1 MDEMIEPEDI
11 AGAKIDL
18 ENIRQ
23 GAGEDMIVTPRSG
36 LQYKSLP
43 MVSREAENRGGFI
56 SAPTLTALQAIMPSY
71 NWQLARDDSTGDEYR
86 WNPAAT
92 PNPAWEPTGRNF
104 INDAKVYTD
113 YNVERAIKAFD
124 SDAKKNIEALSE
136 IDAIH
141 YFEDLF
147 RYVVGVIER
156 SGNLNWFFDVLAKDF
171 RTETTSLSEVESST
185 KDTQNRIFA
194 KDSEK
199 SIIFEDVF
207 SNEVITLL
215 LDGRFYIPNMK
226 RSVQEELVALKN
238 QNDFSVQVAVALNS
252 YATSAKSRLL
262 SFLDKAKKQTGMLG
276 YKRASTAGE
285 NGSGYQK
292 IPAILKTSNNSAI
305 LFFNRGINGY
315 NGDFEGAELYR
326 CTITWDSAYNITR
339 TEPVLF
345 YSVKNVVERGIVK
358 HATLGNTNDG
368 RLILLFEVSAETTGI
383 KYVQYIS
390 YSSDNGQTWS
400 NPIVLDLSHLLPV
413 NAQYFVLG
421 TGSKVIRN
429 AQGRLLTTVY
439 FVGINGIAIIYSD
452 DNGSTWQMSNV
463 ATIVN
468 TINESSLV
476 ILSDNSIL
484 ITVRDE
490 TKPGYKQYFKST
502 DNGLTVSYVGPS
514 TITSPHCQSS
524 INKFSDGTLVVAT
537 PTNPQSRSK
546 FQVLFSFDDG
556 QSWTLRRYQYYS
568 DVVYAGYSSIE
579 VINDDLVLV
588 AVEGGIQTS
597 SVIEYRDN
605 IDVLLINLKEVYQ
618 NGISS

>member
-1 MDEMIEPEDI
+1 MSDLQTKVDNAIVDMGTVEQFTSSDEFTDI
-11 AGAKIDL
+11 ISRLGRVYPSLAKA
-18 ENIRQ
+18 IRILMETGGWKAYQ
-23 GAGEDMIVTPRSG
+23 T
-36 LQYKSLP
+36 
-43 MVSREAENRGGFI
+43 EAELL
-56 SAPTLTALQAIMPSY
+56 ATTPTVNPSVGYAFDTKKMYLWNGTAWIDEGLSQYAQA
-71 NWQLARDDSTGDEYR
+71 QE
-86 WNPAAT
+86 
-92 PNPAWEPTGRNF
+92 
-104 INDAKVYTD
+104 YTD
-113 YNVERAIKAFD
+113 NKVDEAIK
-124 SDAKKNIEALSE
+124 SIVNESNKNLQEMSK
-136 IDAIH
+136 IDAIYH
-141 YFEDLF
+141 FEDLF

-156 SGNLNWFFDVLAKDF
+156 SGNLNWFFDVVAKDF
-171 RTETTSLSEVESST
+171 KTETTSLSEVESST
-185 KDTQNRIFA
+185 KDTQKRIFA

-199 SIIFEDVF
+199 SLIIEDVF
-207 SNEVITLL
+207 SNEILTVLT
-215 LDGRFYIPNMK
+215 DGRLYIPNLK
-226 RSVQEELVALKN
+226 RSVQEELAALKS

-252 YATSAKSRLL
+252 YQTTAKSRLL
-262 SFLDKAKKQTGMLG
+262 TFLDKAKKQAGMLG
-276 YKRASTAGE
+276 YKRVSAAGE

-345 YSVKNVVERGIVK
+345 YSVKNIVERGIVK

-390 YSSDNGQTWS
+390 YSSDNGQTWT
-400 NPIVLDLSHLLPV
+400 NPVILDLSHLLPV

-421 TGSKVIRN
+421 TGSKIIKN

-452 DNGSTWQMSNV
+452 DNGTTWQMSNV
-463 ATIVN
+463 ATIAN
-468 TINESSLV
+468 TVNESSLV
-476 ILSDNSIL
+476 ILSDGSIL

-556 QSWTLRRYQYYS
+556 QTWSLRRYQYYS
-568 DVVYAGYSSIE
+568 DVVYTGYSSLE

>member
-1 MDEMIEPEDI
+1 MADE
-11 AGAKIDL
+11 
-18 ENIRQ
+18 
-23 GAGEDMIVTPRSG
+23 IVTRQQLVDAGLDAESLQKFISG
-36 LQYKSLP
+36 LDSEDVLTRLGQIY
-43 MVSREAENRGGFI
+43 
-56 SAPTLTALQAIMPSY
+56 PTLAKLIRILMETGGWKAYQTEAALLATTPTVNPSVGYAFDTKKMYLWDGANWDDEGLSQYAQA
-71 NWQLARDDSTGDEYR
+71 QE
-86 WNPAAT
+86 
-92 PNPAWEPTGRNF
+92 
-104 INDAKVYTD
+104 YTD
-113 YNVERAIKAFD
+113 NKVDEAIK
-124 SDAKKNIEALSE
+124 SIVNESNKNLQEMSK
-136 IDAIH
+136 IDAIY

-156 SGNLNWFFDVLAKDF
+156 SGNLNWFFDVVAKDF
-171 RTETTSLSEVESST
+171 KTETTSLSEVELST
-185 KDTQNRIFA
+185 KDTQKRIFA

-199 SIIFEDVF
+199 SLIIEDVF
-207 SNEVITLL
+207 SNETLTVL
-215 LDGRFYIPNMK
+215 TDGRLYIPNLK
-226 RSVQEELVALKN
+226 RSVQEELAALKS
-238 QNDFSVQVAVALNS
+238 QNDFSVQVAVALNG
-252 YATSAKSRLL
+252 YQTTAKSRLL
-262 SFLDKAKKQTGMLG
+262 TFLDKAKKQTGMLG
-276 YKRASTAGE
+276 YKRVSAAGE

-345 YSVKNVVERGIVK
+345 YSVKNIVERGIVK

-390 YSSDNGQTWS
+390 YSSDNGQTWT
-400 NPIVLDLSHLLPV
+400 NPVILDLSHLLPV

-421 TGSKVIRN
+421 TGSKIIKN

-452 DNGSTWQMSNV
+452 DNGTTWQMSNV
-463 ATIVN
+463 ATITN
-468 TINESSLV
+468 TVNESSLV
-476 ILSDNSIL
+476 ILSDSSIL

-524 INKFSDGTLVVAT
+524 INKFTDGTLVVAT

-568 DVVYAGYSSIE
+568 DVVYAGYSSLE

>member
-1 MDEMIEPEDI
+1 MADE
-11 AGAKIDL
+11 
-18 ENIRQ
+18 
-23 GAGEDMIVTPRSG
+23 IVTRQQLVDAGLDAESLQKFISG
-36 LQYKSLP
+36 LDSEDVLTRLGQIYPTLAKLVR
-43 MVSREAENRGGFI
+43 MLMETGGWKAY
-56 SAPTLTALQAIMPSY
+56 STETELLATAPTVNPSVGYAFDTKKLYKWNGTAWIDEGLSQYAQA
-71 NWQLARDDSTGDEYR
+71 QE
-86 WNPAAT
+86 
-92 PNPAWEPTGRNF
+92 
-104 INDAKVYTD
+104 YTD
-113 YNVERAIKAFD
+113 NKVDEAIK
-124 SDAKKNIEALSE
+124 SIVNESNKNLQEMSK
-136 IDAIH
+136 IDAIY

-156 SGNLNWFFDVLAKDF
+156 SGNLNWFFDVVAKDF
-171 RTETTSLSEVESST
+171 KTETTSLSEVESST
-185 KDTQNRIFA
+185 KDTQKRIFA

-199 SIIFEDVF
+199 SLIIEDVF
-207 SNEVITLL
+207 SNEILTVLT
-215 LDGRFYIPNMK
+215 DGRLYIPNLK
-226 RSVQEELVALKN
+226 RSVQEELAALKS

-252 YATSAKSRLL
+252 YQTTAKSRLL
-262 SFLDKAKKQTGMLG
+262 TFLDKAKKQTGMLG
-276 YKRASTAGE
+276 YKRVSAAGE

-345 YSVKNVVERGIVK
+345 YSVKNIVERGIVK

-390 YSSDNGQTWS
+390 YSSDNGQTWT
-400 NPIVLDLSHLLPV
+400 NPVILDLSHLLPV

-421 TGSKVIRN
+421 TGSKIIKN

-452 DNGSTWQMSNV
+452 DNGTTWQMSNV
-463 ATIVN
+463 ATITN
-468 TINESSLV
+468 TVNESSLV
-476 ILSDNSIL
+476 ILSDGSIL

-568 DVVYAGYSSIE
+568 DVVYAGYSSLE

>member
-1 MDEMIEPEDI
+1 MADE
-11 AGAKIDL
+11 
-18 ENIRQ
+18 
-23 GAGEDMIVTPRSG
+23 IVTRQQLVDAGLDAESLQKFISG
-36 LQYKSLP
+36 LDSEDVLTRLGQIYPTLAKLVRMLMETGGWKAYST
-43 MVSREAENRGGFI
+43 EAELLAT
-56 SAPTLTALQAIMPSY
+56 APTVNPSVGYAFDTKKLYKWNGTAWIDEGLSQYAQA
-71 NWQLARDDSTGDEYR
+71 QE
-86 WNPAAT
+86 
-92 PNPAWEPTGRNF
+92 
-104 INDAKVYTD
+104 YTD
-113 YNVERAIKAFD
+113 NKVDEAIK
-124 SDAKKNIEALSE
+124 SIVNESNKNLQEMSK
-136 IDAIH
+136 IDAIY

-156 SGNLNWFFDVLAKDF
+156 SGNLNWFFDVVAKDF
-171 RTETTSLSEVESST
+171 KTETTSLSEVESST
-185 KDTQNRIFA
+185 KDTQKRIFA

-199 SIIFEDVF
+199 SLIIEDVF
-207 SNEVITLL
+207 SNEILTVLT
-215 LDGRFYIPNMK
+215 DGRLYIPNLK
-226 RSVQEELVALKN
+226 RSVQEELAALKS

-252 YATSAKSRLL
+252 YQTTAKSRLL
-262 SFLDKAKKQTGMLG
+262 TFLDKAKKQTGMLG
-276 YKRASTAGE
+276 YKRVSAAGE

-345 YSVKNVVERGIVK
+345 YSVKNIVERGIVK

-390 YSSDNGQTWS
+390 YSSDNGQTWT
-400 NPIVLDLSHLLPV
+400 NPVILDLSHLLPV

-421 TGSKVIRN
+421 TGSKIIKN

-452 DNGSTWQMSNV
+452 DNGTTWQMSNV
-463 ATIVN
+463 ATITN
-468 TINESSLV
+468 TVNESSLV
-476 ILSDNSIL
+476 ILSDGSIL

-568 DVVYAGYSSIE
+568 DVVYAGYSSLE

>member
-1 MDEMIEPEDI
+1 MAVPDKDALIGPTVTEAQFKTNLGAIVDFIKPIESQSPI
-11 AGAKIDL
+11 YATTTL
-18 ENIRQ
+18 
-23 GAGEDMIVTPRSG
+23 
-36 LQYKSLP
+36 
-43 MVSREAENRGGFI
+43 
-56 SAPTLTALQAIMPSY
+56 LTASRPKENQIYAKALDTGKVWYWNKPAGSPEGNFWTETNLSDLDQASSY
-71 NWQLARDDSTGDEYR
+71 VDE
-86 WNPAAT
+86 
-92 PNPAWEPTGRNF
+92 
-104 INDAKVYTD
+104 KVYESEK
-113 YNVERAIKAFD
+113 NSIEHVNKLIQKFD
-124 SDAKKNIEALSE
+124 NIES
-136 IDAIH
+136 IYH
-141 YFEDLF
+141 FEDLL
-147 RYVVGVIER
+147 RYVIGVIER
-156 SGNLNWFFDVLAKDF
+156 SGNLNWFFDVIAKDF
-171 RTETTSLSEVESST
+171 KTETTSLSEVESNIKET
-185 KDTQNRIFA
+185 LNRIFTE
-194 KDSEK
+194 DSEK
-199 SIIFEDVF
+199 SLIIADVF
-207 SNEVITLL
+207 YNEIITVL
-215 LDGRFYIPNMK
+215 LDGRFYIPNLK
-226 RSVQEELVALKN
+226 RSVQEELATLKN

-252 YATSAKSRLL
+252 YQTTAKSRLL
-262 SFLDKAKKQTGMLG
+262 TFLDKAKKQTGMLG
-276 YKRASTAGE
+276 YKRVSAAGE

-345 YSVKNVVERGIVK
+345 YSVKNIVERGIVK

-390 YSSDNGQTWS
+390 YSSDNGQTWT
-400 NPIVLDLSHLLPV
+400 NPLVLDLSHLLPV

-421 TGSKVIRN
+421 TGSKIIKN
-429 AQGRLLTTVY
+429 SQGRLLTTVY

-452 DNGSTWQMSNV
+452 DNGATWQMSNV
-463 ATIVN
+463 ATIAN
-468 TINESSLV
+468 TVNESSLV
-476 ILSDNSIL
+476 ILSDGSIL

-556 QSWTLRRYQYYS
+556 QTWNLRRYQYYS
-568 DVVYAGYSSIE
+568 DVVYTGYSSLE